1 MHLVRDL
8 LTVAGLLVL
17 FALAEHATRR
27 SVSSETTRMAVH
39 VMGAGVAATFPLYL
53 GLADVILLGI
63 AFTAFLCGTW
73 TCGLLRSVHAV
84 RRPTAGALVFPL
96 GLMAA
101 AVLTWS
107 HPMAFS
113 YAALVLALADPAA
126 NRAGGSLRSPSWRV
140 AGGTKSLAGSAA
152 FFVVSCTL
160 GILFTV
166 RLDATGLLPAVV
178 AVAPILTVSE
188 GLVGF
193 GLDNLVIPIVAGTL
207 AEYTFGL

>member
-1 MHLVRDL
+1 MQPIRDL
-8 LTVAGLLVL
+8 LTVAGLLLL

-27 SVSSETTRMAVH
+27 GVFSETTRMAVH
-39 VMGAGVAATFPLYL
+39 VMGAGVTAAFPLYL
-53 GLADVILLGI
+53 GLADVILLGMV
-63 AFTAFLCGTW
+63 FTAFLCGTW
-73 TCGLLRSVHAV
+73 ARDLLRSVHAV
-84 RRPTAGALVFPL
+84 QRPTAGALVFPL
-96 GLMAA
+96 GLTAA

-107 HPMAFS
+107 HPMAYS

-126 NRAGGSLRSPSWRV
+126 NRAGRSLRSRSWRV

-160 GILFTV
+160 GILFTA
-166 RLDATGLLPAVV
+166 RLDAMALFPAVI

-188 GLVGF
+188 GLVGY

-207 AEYTFGL
+207 GEYVLGL